1 MTVRFL
7 LEAELELAEIA
18 LRYDSAEPG
27 LGLRFLL
34 EVERVTARIV
44 DAPLLWRER
53 SGGYRRVNCPVFPHY
68 IAYIIRGDEVV
79 IVAVAHG
86 HQRPNYFLDRF

>member
-1 MTVRFL
+1 MTSRFL
-7 LEAELELAEIA
+7 LEAELELGEIA

-34 EVERVTARIV
+34 EVESVVARVV
-44 DAPLLWRER
+44 HAPLLWRER
-53 SGGYRRVNCPVFPHY
+53 LGGYRRVNCPVFPHY
-68 IAYIIRGDEVV
+68 VAYIIRGEEIV

-86 HQRPNYFLDRF
+86 QQRPNYFLDRF

>member
-27 LGLRFLL
+27 LGLGFLL
-34 EVERVTARIV
+34 ELETGF
-44 DAPLLWRER
+44 R
-53 SGGYRRVNCPVFPHY
+53 SDC
-68 IAYIIRGDEVV
+68 
-79 IVAVAHG
+79 
-86 HQRPNYFLDRF
+86 